1 MPRAS
6 RAGVPRPRAPGREVR
21 PGGEAQPQALEET
34 PQGPK
39 KRAPPHPDHITV
51 TQEDSGVCGCVWMCE
66 PVSSRQSACPRS
78 PELLTSRSM
87 VVCRGSRALPV
98 ATIARDPGRSCPPP
112 WESSGNKAALEAV
125 GGGGHTCH
133 RKRRPR
139 NPYLCASRS
148 QGQGRWLSLSAVPCQ
163 TLSLLHPSVHPSV
176 HPSPQ
181 SVRQPGG
188 RMGSDIGFRATH
200 DHT

>member
-125 GGGGHTCH
+125 GGGGDTPATGSEGPETPTCAQADH
-133 RKRRPR
+133 RDKVGGSHSALCHAKPCHSSIRPSIR
-139 NPYLCASRS
+139 
-148 QGQGRWLSLSAVPCQ
+148 LSIR
-163 TLSLLHPSVHPSV
+163 HPSQYA
-176 HPSPQ
+176 SPG
-181 SVRQPGG
+181 VGW
-188 RMGSDIGFRATH
+188 AVT
-200 DHT
+200 